1 MKYYIT
7 INSFTN
13 STLDEILEAVSTCG
27 YSGIEI
33 QGTPSIF
40 NWKSYLEKINSY
52 NLSVIGVTGD
62 WTKKQTQNENHNPI
76 LLTNDHK
83 KISYSIQYIK
93 NCIKM
98 SNYFGGYFFNIC
110 LMSDHPVSLDFNHER
125 ISIREKKKI
134 LKKSIPILHELSEF
148 ANEYG
153 INLLIE
159 PLNRY
164 STPFCVSAKDA
175 IDVSSSINNEN
186 LMIMLDTFHMN
197 IEETDF
203 YDTIKFSKQFLGH
216 VHLSD
221 SNRLMPG
228 SGHLDFD
235 LIMRSL
241 NYINYNKNMS
251 FEIILPKENFSYL
264 LKSGLNYIKKIV
276 TKYNL

>member
-1 MKYYIT
+1 
-7 INSFTN
+7 
-13 STLDEILEAVSTCG
+13 
-27 YSGIEI
+27 
-33 QGTPSIF
+33 
-40 NWKSYLEKINSY
+40 
-52 NLSVIGVTGD
+52 
-62 WTKKQTQNENHNPI
+62 
-76 LLTNDHK
+76 
-83 KISYSIQYIK
+83 
-93 NCIKM
+93 
-98 SNYFGGYFFNIC
+98 
-110 LMSDHPVSLDFNHER
+110 
-125 ISIREKKKI
+125 
-134 LKKSIPILHELSEF
+134 
-148 ANEYG
+148 
-153 INLLIE
+153 
-159 PLNRY
+159 
-164 STPFCVSAKDA
+164 
-175 IDVSSSINNEN
+175 
-186 LMIMLDTFHMN
+186 MIMLDTFHMN

>member
-1 MKYYIT
+1 MT
-7 INSFTN
+7 
-13 STLDEILEAVSTCG
+13 
-27 YSGIEI
+27 
-33 QGTPSIF
+33 
-40 NWKSYLEKINSY
+40 
-52 NLSVIGVTGD
+52 
-62 WTKKQTQNENHNPI
+62 
-76 LLTNDHK
+76 
-83 KISYSIQYIK
+83 
-93 NCIKM
+93 
-98 SNYFGGYFFNIC
+98 NYFGGYFFNIC
-110 LMSDHPVSLDFNHER
+110 LISDHPVSLDFNHER
-125 ISIREKKKI
+125 ISIGEKKKI
-134 LKKSIPILHELSEF
+134 LRKSIPILYELSEF

-175 IDVSSSINNEN
+175 IDVSSLINNEN

-228 SGHLDFD
+228 CGHLDFD
-235 LIMRSL
+235 LVMRSL
-241 NYINYNKNMS
+241 NYINYNKNTS

-264 LKSGLNYIKKIV
+264 LESGLNYIKKIV